1 MKRKTVVL
9 LAVLCLVVLPLFAGG
24 NPEAPKAAQGKYKIF
39 FSMSIVGN
47 EWMTICK
54 NMAEA
59 MAKSDRFKD
68 RVEFEVQVSGEDAQK
83 QIQQIKAMVMSGA
96 DAIIVYPVDP
106 TAIEQALKAASEAG
120 VVLYMLDDDREEK
133 YAYSIAAP
141 FVELGTK
148 RMEWLAKEMGY
159 KGNLVKITGIPGTLF
174 NTEVEDGADLVLK
187 KYPNIKVIAA
197 ANGEWTNAGARARMK
212 EILVTHPWDDIDG
225 IITQYGADAIT
236 QMQLEDSRPANKLIP
251 IAGETP
257 NLQRLMMLPP
267 GTCKEAL
274 GLRSISIGTA
284 AFQGALAFKLAV
296 DILDG
301 KTVPKSTLV
310 PVGYLTASS
319 DNIKL
324 CDGSIEAIKKGGNCF
339 PSDIYPDSWNTDIYH
354 PDVGLGLDAAL
365 GK

>member
-24 NPEAPKAAQGKYKIF
+24 KQEAPKGKYKIF
-39 FSMSIVGN
+39 YSMSIVGN
-47 EWMTICK
+47 EWQTICM
-54 NMAEA
+54 NLMAA
-59 MAKSDRFKD
+59 LAKSDRFKD
-68 RVEFEVQVSGEDAQK
+68 RVDFEVQVSGEDAQK

-96 DAIIVYPVDP
+96 DAIIVYPVDA
-106 TAIEQALKAASEAG
+106 TALEQALKAASEAG
-120 VVLYMLDDDREEK
+120 VVLYMLDDDKEEK

-141 FVELGTK
+141 FVEGGRK
-148 RMEWLAKEMGY
+148 RMEYLAKVMGH
-159 KGNLVKITGIPGTLF
+159 KGNLVRITGIPGTLF
-174 NTEVEDGADLVLK
+174 NTEVEDGVDQVLK
-187 KYPNIKVIAA
+187 NNPKIKVIAT

-212 EILVTHPWDDIDG
+212 EILVTHPWDEIDG
-225 IITQYGADAIT
+225 IITQYGADAVT
-236 QMQLEDSRPANKLIP
+236 QMQLEDGRQANQLIP
-251 IAGETP
+251 IAGESP

-267 GTCKEAL
+267 GTCKEAV
-274 GLRSISIGTA
+274 GLRSISVGFAT
-284 AFQGALAFKLAV
+284 FQGALALKLAV

-301 KTVPKSTLV
+301 KTVPKLTLV
-310 PVGYLTASS
+310 PVDYCTATT

-324 CDGSIEAIKKGGNCF
+324 SDGSIESIKKGGNCF